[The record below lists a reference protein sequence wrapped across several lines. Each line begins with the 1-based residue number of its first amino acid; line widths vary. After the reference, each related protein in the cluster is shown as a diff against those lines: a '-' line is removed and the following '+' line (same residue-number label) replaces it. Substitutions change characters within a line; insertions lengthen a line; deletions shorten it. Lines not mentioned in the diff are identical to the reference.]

1 MKKLLFV
8 FALILA
14 VSVNAQEKKTFKGA
28 MEHAGLTQTEKT
40 EALTINKEKVAK
52 LKEIKKSDLSKEE
65 KKAKMKEVRQ
75 EANKKIKAVVGKEK
89 AKALNQYWRK
99 K

>member
-8 FALILA
+8 FALLLA

-28 MEHAGLTQTEKT
+28 MEHAGLTQEEKT
-40 EALTINKEKVAK
+40 QALVINKEKQAK

-65 KKAKMKEVRQ
+65 KKAKIKAVRQ
-75 EANKKIKAVVGKEK
+75 ESNKKIKAVVGKEK
-89 AKALNQYWRK
+89 LKALNQYWK
-99 K
+99 KK